1 MGARSRIV
9 QMSFARLSPVFGSR
23 GFSARVSRAGAAMFS
38 GRNALFLR
46 RSAALLLSLGACATF
61 LPMGFFAANAKTS
74 DTTKSSDSR
83 RAAATAQ
90 FDRAE
95 EQRSALNDKPAN
107 KRTLAEYKNV
117 VTTYRRVFLITPRAP
132 EVPESLSAVGQLYT
146 EMGDRFGRS
155 YYQSAVDSYRFL
167 IREYPASKLSQDAM
181 LKVGALEKDQLGDPR
196 AAAKIYDEFLK
207 KYPKS
212 SRRREAQEARAE
224 LALTLDEPGSTS
236 ASSGKGGNDSSGK
249 NARGSASA
257 ASAKSGGD
265 SDDDESTTA
274 VTEGAPPLPP
284 VTPSGGTPRVRR
296 ITTKVLP
303 DETRVTIDLEDAV
316 QYSSA
321 RIKNPDRIFFDIHD
335 ARLPAEVAKAN
346 VKVEGDLVTAVR
358 AAQNHAG
365 IVRVVL
371 DVNGVKEYNVSLQ
384 DNPPALIIDL
394 YAKTG
399 AAKAAN
405 KGAKP
410 VNPPVVDA
418 KGEAELAD
426 VLPARPANVTGKNK
440 DKEIVP
446 ANEAKGVDAADLP
459 ADATAGSAAST
470 TAAAPAK
477 RSGAGTGSAAGTTNN
492 SAKSTTMAS
501 NAGSSP
507 AQPTGTSNLPSS
519 LVRSDASSKSK
530 KGAKPD
536 LIQPASSAQPTKD
549 GQATLTRALG
559 LKIGRIVIDAGH
571 GGHDTGTI
579 GPTGLMEK
587 DLCLDVALRLGK
599 IIQQRLPGADVIY
612 TRSDDTFI
620 PLEERT
626 HIANEAKAD
635 LFISIHANSS
645 HDHQARGIETYYL
658 NLKGSPDAMEVASRE
673 NATANESIHD
683 LDDIVKKIARSEKI
697 DESRE
702 FASDIQDSLSK
713 RIQKQYKPVKDR
725 GVRKAPFV
733 VLIGA
738 DMPSI
743 LTEISFLSN
752 PADEQLL
759 KKPEH
764 RQRVAEGLYQGVADY
779 LQSLNSITGV
789 QPRMPVSPAA
799 KSTAAA
805 SVDSPRNQR

>member
-1 MGARSRIV
+1 MGARSRIFH
-9 QMSFARLSPVFGSR
+9 MRFARFSPVFASR
-23 GFSARVSRAGAAMFS
+23 GIAARFARGGAT
-38 GRNALFLR
+38 G
-46 RSAALLLSLGACATF
+46 LLWLGAFAI
-61 LPMGFFAANAKTS
+61 PFFATS
-74 DTTKSSDSR
+74 AVAADTTKASDSR
-83 RAAATAQ
+83 RAAASAQ
-90 FDRAE
+90 FERAE
-95 EQRSALNDKPAN
+95 EQRSTLNEKPAN

-155 YYQSAVDSYRFL
+155 YYQSAVDAYRFL
-167 IREYPASKLSQDAM
+167 MREYPASKLSQDAM
-181 LKVGALEKDQLGDPR
+181 LKVAGLEKDQLGDPKS
-196 AAAKIYDEFLK
+196 AVKIYDDFLK

-212 SRRREAQEARAE
+212 ARRREAQEARAE
-224 LALTLDEPGSTS
+224 LALTMGESTS
-236 ASSGKGGNDSSGK
+236 GGKGGLDSGGK
-249 NARGSASA
+249 NSRGNVV
-257 ASAKSGGD
+257 SAKESDD
-265 SDDDESTTA
+265 SDDDDSSSTG
-274 VTEGAPPLPP
+274 GAAPLPP

-296 ITTKVLP
+296 ITTKALP
-303 DETRVTIDLEDAV
+303 DATRVTIDLEDTV

-346 VKVEGDLVTAVR
+346 VKVDGNLLTAVR

-371 DVNGVKEYNVSLQ
+371 DVNGVKEYNASLQ

-426 VLPARPANVTGKNK
+426 VLPAGPANVNGRS
-440 DKEIVP
+440 KEIVP
-446 ANEAKGVDAADLP
+446 ANEPKGVDAADLP
-459 ADATAGSAAST
+459 ADATAGSAPV
-470 TAAAPAK
+470 PATK
-477 RSGAGTGSAAGTTNN
+477 RTGAGSGVSSGSTSDLAKPTT
-492 SAKSTTMAS
+492 SAS
-501 NAGSSP
+501 NATSSM

-519 LVRSDASSKSK
+519 LVRSDPASKSKSK

-536 LIQPASSAQPTKD
+536 LIQPATSAQPTRD
-549 GQATLTRALG
+549 GQSTLTRALG

-599 IIQQRLPGADVIY
+599 IIQQRLPGADVVY

-645 HDHQARGIETYYL
+645 HDHGARGIETYYL

-673 NATANESIHD
+673 NATASESIHD
-683 LDDIVKKIARSEKI
+683 LDDIVKRIARSEKI

-764 RQRVAEGLYQGVADY
+764 RQRVAEGLYQGVASY
-779 LQSLNSITGV
+779 LQSLNSITGI
-789 QPRMPVSPAA
+789 QPRVPVSAAA